1 MKNAIYKI
9 SLIYILCN
17 VLMLCITDPKVY
29 AQQNIKIALDKYIEK
44 FIKEQ
49 NIPGASVAIVHKKDV
64 FFTKTIGITGESE
77 KKVTSKTPFAIG
89 SISKSLTALAILKL
103 IEDKKIKLEDSVQQH
118 LPWFK
123 LKDNQLTSTI
133 TIRNLLTHTSGI
145 NTYEGLALSD
155 IQSKSSSALKENVKK
170 LLNVKLNASPGEK
183 YQYSNANYIVLGAL
197 IEEVTNETYSSYME
211 KHVFQPLNMNGA
223 AASKETAYEKGYL
236 TGYQSWFGIPRKSVV
251 SYDNSGAPYGYITA
265 NLEDMIQYIMFLNRP
280 EDAQFLKQENMDLYL
295 SPLYKI
301 NSKKSYGFGLR
312 TTNINESETMIWHSG
327 STPDAR
333 AEIFILNKSGWGGVI
348 LTNKNH
354 VLEEPALSVLKN
366 GIISILNGKE
376 PIDPPRNIPFTQIVM
391 SIVILVLFIS
401 PIMFV
406 KKYRHKKNVEK
417 LTWLFVGNLFL
428 ILSIIFIP
436 LLTYSTSSPWKT
448 IKIFAADV
456 AFLTN
461 IIVTLLVVNGLISIF
476 IALRRKRVKGEIIK
490 EI

>member
-1 MKNAIYKI
+1 MKNTIYKM

-49 NIPGASVAIVHKKDV
+49 NIPGASVAIVHNKDV

-89 SISKSLTALAILKL
+89 SISKSLTALAIVKL
-103 IEDKKIKLEDSVQQH
+103 IEDKKLKLEDPVQRY

-123 LKDNQLTSTI
+123 LKDSQISSTI
-133 TIRNLLTHTSGI
+133 TIQHLLTHTSGI
-145 NTYEGLALSD
+145 STYEGLALSD
-155 IQSKSSSALKENVKK
+155 KQSENTTALKENVMK
-170 LLNVKLNASPGEK
+170 LSNVKLTAPPGGK
-183 YQYSNANYIVLGAL
+183 YQYSNANYIVLGAI
-197 IEEVTNETYSSYME
+197 IEGVTNDTYSSYME
-211 KHVFQPLNMNGA
+211 NHIFQPLNMNGA

-251 SYDNSGAPYGYITA
+251 SYDNAGAPYGYITA

-301 NSKKSYGFGLR
+301 NSEKSYGFGLR
-312 TTNINESETMIWHSG
+312 TTNINESEMMIWHSG

-354 VLEEPALSVLKN
+354 VLEEQALSVLKN
-366 GIISILNGKE
+366 GIISILNGEE
-376 PIDPPRNIPFTQIVM
+376 PVDIPKNIPFIQIVM
-391 SIVILVLFIS
+391 SIVIFALFSISIMLIKKYKHKKIVKSLSWLFI
-401 PIMFV
+401 
-406 KKYRHKKNVEK
+406 
-417 LTWLFVGNLFL
+417 GNLFL
-428 ILSIIFIP
+428 LLSIIFIP
-436 LLTYSTSSPWKT
+436 LLTYSTSSPWHT
-448 IKIFAADV
+448 IKIFAADI
-456 AFLTN
+456 ALLTS
-461 IIVTLLVVNGLISIF
+461 IIVILLAVNGLILIF
-476 IALRRKRVKGEIIK
+476 IALRRKRI
-490 EI
+490 